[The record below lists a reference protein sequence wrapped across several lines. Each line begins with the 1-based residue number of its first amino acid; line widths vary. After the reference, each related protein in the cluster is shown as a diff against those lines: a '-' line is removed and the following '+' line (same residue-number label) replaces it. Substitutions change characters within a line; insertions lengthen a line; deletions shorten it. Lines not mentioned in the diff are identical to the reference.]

1 MRKPNLLLSQCLL
14 AGLLAAQVAAPA
26 SAGVLWEWTTED
38 GSAAFTDDA
47 DRIPARY
54 REQAKRREVG
64 GLGSFGRYTPRDR
77 SADEREARGLA
88 ERVERLRELNAPPL
102 RRVAEGGPAGA
113 AASAGG
119 EAVIQIND
127 EMSVRVPTGG
137 GGEGPVVVEQV
148 RVKADG
154 SIFTHHNTV
163 VRRGDEILMIVRP
176 DQPHQAGPNDFI
188 DESELLE

>member
-1 MRKPNLLLSQCLL
+1 MRKRNLLLSQCLL
-14 AGLLAAQVAAPA
+14 AGLLAAQGAAPA

-38 GSAAFTDDA
+38 GSVAFADDA
-47 DRIPARY
+47 ERIPARY
-54 REQAKRREVG
+54 RDQARRRELAD
-64 GLGSFGRYTPRDR
+64 LGSFSRYTPRDGA
-77 SADEREARGLA
+77 ADEREARGLA
-88 ERVERLRELNAPPL
+88 ERVERLREVNAPPL
-102 RRVAEGGPAGA
+102 QRAAEGA
-113 AASAGG
+113 AAAPAAGGG

-137 GGEGPVVVEQV
+137 GAEGPVVVEQV